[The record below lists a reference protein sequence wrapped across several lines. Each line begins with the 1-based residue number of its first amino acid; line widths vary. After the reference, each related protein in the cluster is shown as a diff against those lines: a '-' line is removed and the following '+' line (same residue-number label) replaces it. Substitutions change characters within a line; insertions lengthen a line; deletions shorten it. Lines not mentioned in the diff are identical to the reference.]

1 MSKRSRES
9 SGSSRR
15 TANASDNLTDGFRRV
30 ALIIGQ
36 DIGYCRGVL
45 RGVQAF
51 ASTRESWIFR
61 DAAPS
66 LAIVEAVREW
76 NPAGIIAHLFD
87 KKVADALMKLGKPIV
102 NTTSTLDLDLPL
114 VEIDHHVV
122 GQMAASH
129 FLQSGFRN
137 FGYFGSATAGF
148 SLVREAGFR
157 ERLGEAGF
165 SCSACHAEY
174 LPRPAP
180 SSSWTEVDAA
190 VREWL
195 VGLPKPVGIFAS
207 NDVPARELAEVCR
220 LAGIRVPEEVAL
232 LGVDDDTLECGLSF
246 PPLSSISLPAE
257 RVGFESA
264 KILSDLMSNRQP
276 PSTRVVLPPGSIV
289 VRQSSDIVA
298 VDVPDVAQALQYIR
312 RNACNSIGVEDVLNV
327 VAVSR
332 RKLERDFQRVIG
344 RTIFEEIRRTR
355 IEKAMRLLTTTDLAM
370 PAIAE
375 QSGFEGAR
383 RLAVVFRQVT
393 GMTPTEHRAR
403 YRLK

>member
-1 MSKRSRES
+1 MKKR
-9 SGSSRR
+9 
-15 TANASDNLTDGFRRV
+15 ASNDLSDGFKRV
-30 ALIIGQ
+30 ALIVGQ

-66 LAIVEAVREW
+66 LSIVAAVREW

-87 KKVADALMKLGKPIV
+87 RKVADALQRLGKPIV
-102 NTTSTLDLDLPL
+102 NTTSTLELDLPL
-114 VEIDHHVV
+114 VEIDHTAV
-122 GQMAASH
+122 GDMAAAH

-137 FGYFGSATAGF
+137 FGYFGSGTAGF
-148 SLVREAGFR
+148 SLVREASYR
-157 ERLGEAGF
+157 ERLARNGF
-165 SCSACHAEY
+165 TCSTCRAEY
-174 LPRPAP
+174 LPRPAA
-180 SSSWTEVDAA
+180 SASWSDVDQT
-190 VREWL
+190 VRKWL
-195 VGLPKPVGIFAS
+195 LALPKPVAIFAS
-207 NDVPARELAEVCR
+207 NDVPARELAEICR
-220 LAGIRVPEEVAL
+220 LVGLRVPEDVAL
-232 LGVDDDTLECGLSF
+232 LGVDDDQLECGLSF
-246 PPLSSISLPAE
+246 PPLSSIALPAE
-257 RVGFESA
+257 RVGFEAA
-264 KILSDLMSNRQP
+264 KVLSDLMSGRKP
-276 PSTRVVLPPGSIV
+276 PSDRIVLPPGSIV

-298 VDVPDVAQALQYIR
+298 VDVPDVAQALRFIR
-312 RNACNSIGVEDVLNV
+312 INACRSIGVDDVLEV

-383 RLAVVFRQVT
+383 RLAVVFRQVM

-403 YRLK
+403 FRLK